1 MSGTL
6 IKYDSVPYRNRDPET
21 EAQRVRDYH
30 VKT

>member
-6 IKYDSVPYRNRDPET
+6 ITYDSVPYRNRDPET
-21 EAQRVRDYH
+21 EAQRARDYH